1 MTGSYQPTGFFSVTE
16 HRLKLSHVLSLV
28 FVGAIFAFVMFS
40 SLPGDGGLLTDSVVQ
55 SSQIRQVS

>member
-1 MTGSYQPTGFFSVTE
+1 VTE
-16 HRLKLSHVLSLV
+16 RRLKLSHVLSLV

-55 SSQIRQVS
+55 SPEITQAS

>member
-1 MTGSYQPTGFFSVTE
+1 MTE
-16 HRLKLSHVLSLV
+16 RRLKLSHVLSLV

-55 SSQIRQVS
+55 SPEITQAS